1 MAITHELYQ
10 RLHGQTLG
18 RVRKQQSDMI
28 MDATFTGDIQYMVAY
43 FYDYYHDDEPLIYK
57 NLHPENSASKTPIE
71 IKFIVHAHNTENKDQ
86 VGYYIQ
92 FRTTQK
98 NPIDY
103 YEQYVKK
110 WDCEFPVSLF
120 VDLPDEK
127 GVYRKWLV
135 TERADWLGLQ
145 FPTWYILPVDYILQ
159 WVYQGNDGRRYK
171 HQMCA
176 VGRSQS
182 SYNGLH
188 CCVLQKYMNEN
199 RVKSVDVLM
208 RKYRDRKY
216 CNAQRLK

>member
-86 VGYYIQ
+86 VGYHIQ

-110 WDCEFPVSLF
+110 WDCEFPVGLF
-120 VDLPDEK
+120 VDIPDEK

-182 SYNGLH
+182 SYNELH
-188 CCVLQKYMNEN
+188 CCVLQKYRNEN
-199 RVKSVDVLM
+199 RIKSVDISM
-208 RKYRDRKY
+208 RKYRDR
-216 CNAQRLK
+216 NIVTHRD